1 MEDDSEVRAA
11 EAEMDE
17 VDAALGQSQ
26 RKYDVRRKHAGGGS
40 RLNKMLSSYKMKLDF
55 RCNCAQSLFYCTLT
69 LGGGEFPAHP
79 FPSSHIHIH
88 IYVGLY
94 IQIYI
99 APKIVR
105 TNLRRWHRMFV
116 CLPFLHSAPSLEVN
130 PLPFPPSPE
139 TVSYTHLTLPTKR
152 IV

>member
-1 MEDDSEVRAA
+1 MEDDSEVKAA

-69 LGGGEFPAHP
+69 FGRRGGEN
-79 FPSSHIHIH
+79 S
-88 IYVGLY
+88 V
-94 IQIYI
+94 
-99 APKIVR
+99 
-105 TNLRRWHRMFV
+105 
-116 CLPFLHSAPSLEVN
+116 
-130 PLPFPPSPE
+130 PLPFRPLIYIYI
-139 TVSYTHLTLPTKR
+139 YT
-152 IV
+152 

>member
-69 LGGGEFPAHP
+69 LGGGRISC
-79 FPSSHIHIH
+79 PSLSVLSYTYTYIRRPIHTNLYLSLIHI
-88 IYVGLY
+88 
-94 IQIYI
+94 
-99 APKIVR
+99 
-105 TNLRRWHRMFV
+105 
-116 CLPFLHSAPSLEVN
+116 SE
-130 PLPFPPSPE
+130 
-139 TVSYTHLTLPTKR
+139 PTR
-152 IV
+152 PY